1 MKQLKDLMQRAAQ
14 ALEYETEAQVSERL
28 IESKVDPDT
37 TFLAVQAGKILAK
50 DRLLGTW
57 GWWIPDIIEQDL
69 PSIIEFN
76 STVIVS
82 KVFILL
88 V

>member
-1 MKQLKDLMQRAAQ
+1 MQRAAQ

-57 GWWIPDIIEQDL
+57 GW
-69 PSIIEFN
+69 
-76 STVIVS
+76 
-82 KVFILL
+82 
-88 V
+88 

>member
-57 GWWIPDIIEQDL
+57 GWWIPDIIE
-69 PSIIEFN
+69 FN